1 MGGEKCKS
9 PVMDLSSR
17 ESSAPEIRFLIH
29 VGTLTNR
36 DFIDELF
43 TRGNSHKSRFFAPNL
58 S

>member
-29 VGTLTNR
+29 VGTLANR
-36 DFIDELF
+36 DFTDELF
-43 TRGNSHKSRFFAPNL
+43 KCGNSHKSRFYR
-58 S
+58 

>member
-17 ESSAPEIRFLIH
+17 ESSVPEIRFLIH

-36 DFIDELF
+36 DFTDEF
-43 TRGNSHKSRFFAPNL
+43 FKCGNSHKSRFYR
-58 S
+58 